1 MNLKDIIQIRL
12 SNQQLRIP
20 VFHEAK
26 EIVHWMGAMQAQ
38 DYQMAKWA
46 IGIRLL
52 QTSDQDIE
60 KAFNDGQFLRTHLL
74 RPTWHLVS
82 PENIR
87 WMIQLTAPQVKTIT
101 KTRDKNLELNEKLYA
116 KSNSLIE
123 KALTGAKH
131 LTREELMVVLEK
143 NKIVADGIRA
153 AHLLMRAELEGI
165 VCSGAIKEKNHTY
178 ALLEERVLPT
188 KEISREEA
196 LAKLAGIYFSSHAPA
211 TVKDFA
217 WWSGLSLKDARQ
229 GVAFLSTDFVSEEIN
244 GEHYWLPQH
253 FTLAKTPEPS
263 FHFLP
268 AFDEYLISY
277 KDRTVALLLE
287 HQKKAFTSNGIFK
300 PVLLMNGEGIGV
312 WSRSIKNEFV
322 YIETSFFKTNTKRI
336 QQSLEKEAQTIGN
349 FLQKSVILQ

>member
-1 MNLKDIIQIRL
+1 
-12 SNQQLRIP
+12 
-20 VFHEAK
+20 
-26 EIVHWMGAMQAQ
+26 
-38 DYQMAKWA
+38 MAKWA

-87 WMIQLTAPQVKTIT
+87 WMIKLTAPQVKNIT
-101 KTRDKNLELNEKLYA
+101 KTRDKNLELNETLYT
-116 KSNSLIE
+116 KSNRIIE
-123 KALTGAKH
+123 KALTGGKQ

-153 AHLLMRAELEGI
+153 AHLLMRAELDGI
-165 VCSGAIKEKNHTY
+165 VCSGAIKRKNHTY
-178 ALLEERVLPT
+178 TLLEERVPPT
-188 KEISREEA
+188 KDISREEA
-196 LAKLAGIYFSSHAPA
+196 LAKLAGVYFSSHAPA

-229 GVAFLSTDFVSEEIN
+229 GLEFLTADFVSEEIN
-244 GEHYWLPQH
+244 GESYWLPQH
-253 FTLAKTPEPS
+253 DTLAKTSDTS

-277 KDRTVALLLE
+277 KDRTAALVLE

-300 PVLLMNGEGIGV
+300 PVLLMNGEGIGI
-312 WSRSIKNEFV
+312 WNRSIKNEFV
-322 YIETSFFKTNTKRI
+322 YIETNIFKTNTKHI
-336 QQSLEKEAQTIGN
+336 QQSLEKEAENIGR
-349 FLQKSVILQ
+349 FLNKSIIIQKS